1 MRPMSMKLARM
12 LLLAAALGAGVATTP
27 APTPATVAPAEIAAP
42 PEIAGLLGYKVL
54 SATGKNL
61 GRIVEVLVDTRGV
74 VRGVVIDIG
83 GFMGLGA
90 RKVAVAWRALSFSSS
105 KDGPIVSVMVDSD
118 RIRVAPEVLPDKPI
132 VMLDVPTPGPA
143 H

>member
-1 MRPMSMKLARM
+1 M
-12 LLLAAALGAGVATTP
+12 LLLAAALGVCVATTP
-27 APTPATVAPAEIAAP
+27 APKPPTAAAPAEIAAP
-42 PEIAGLLGYKVL
+42 PEVAGLLGYKVL
-54 SATGKNL
+54 SNTGSKL
-61 GRIVEVLVDTRGV
+61 GHIVDVLVDAQGV

-105 KDGPIVSVMVDSD
+105 KEGPVVSVQVESS

-132 VMLDVPTPGPA
+132 VMLDVPNPGPA
-143 H
+143 K

>member
-1 MRPMSMKLARM
+1 MTLARM
-12 LLLAAALGAGVATTP
+12 LLLAAALGACVATTP
-27 APTPATVAPAEIAAP
+27 APPPATAVAPAEIAAP
-42 PEIAGLLGYKVL
+42 PEVAGLLGYKVL

-61 GRIVEVLVDTRGV
+61 GRIVDVLVDAQGV

-105 KDGPIVSVMVDSD
+105 KEGPVVSVQVESD
-118 RIRVAPEVLPDKPI
+118 RIRVAPEVLPGKPI
-132 VMLDVPTPGPA
+132 VMLDVPNPGPA
-143 H
+143 K

>member
-1 MRPMSMKLARM
+1 M
-12 LLLAAALGAGVATTP
+12 LLLAAALGLCVAATP
-27 APTPATVAPAEIAAP
+27 TPTPALIAPAEIAAP

-54 SATGKNL
+54 SDTGKNL
-61 GRIVEVLVDTRGV
+61 GRIVDVLVDARGV

-105 KDGPIVSVMVDSD
+105 KEGPVVSVQVESE

-132 VMLDVPTPGPA
+132 VMLDVPNPGPA
-143 H
+143 K

>member
-1 MRPMSMKLARM
+1 MKLARM
-12 LLLAAALGAGVATTP
+12 LLLAASLGVAAASP
-27 APTPATVAPAEIAAP
+27 APAPPASTAPAEIAAA

-54 SATGKNL
+54 SSTGKSL
-61 GRIVEVLVDTRGV
+61 GRIVDVLVDARGV

-105 KDGPIVSVMVDSD
+105 KEGPVVSVMVSSD
-118 RIRVAPEVLPDKPI
+118 RIRVAPEVLADKPI
-132 VMLDVPTPGPA
+132 VMLDVPNSGPA